1 MGEEDVVMRFH
12 GHRSG
17 FVVAVAAVLVL
28 AACGDDDDGAGGEVT
43 GAPTTSSA
51 PGTTGTTGTGTTGT
65 GTTGTTGTG
74 TATSGTAT
82 ATTGEAPAAT
92 GGTVVVGRTGDIDN
106 LDPHLATAFQTIDA
120 LELVYDSLTELDADL
135 NVQPALATDW
145 SYNADGTELTMNLR
159 EGVTFHDGSPFT
171 SEDVVASLERIL
183 DEATGAVVR
192 SNLLSIESV
201 TAPDDLT
208 VVMTLSVPDATL
220 PAALS
225 DLNTAILPSEA
236 IEAGTVATEP
246 NGTGPFSFVEWE
258 QGQQLEL
265 ASFADYWGDG
275 PFIDGVTIRVIPEE
289 QAMLS
294 ALQAGEVQLGVVGN
308 PAVIE
313 QVSDPLVLE
322 RSTAMGYFPFFLN
335 SSRPPLDVKEVRQAI
350 SCAIDRQELIDTA
363 LLGEGVPTGPFVEGI
378 FKTEP
383 FDGLPCDGPDKDMAR
398 QLLADGGQPDGFS
411 METIII
417 TGENESGINIAQNL
431 QAQLAEIG
439 VDLELQPLE
448 TNIYVDRWLEADFD
462 SALSENGSG
471 PDPHHTYAKYFTST
485 GNFQNVAGLNTPELD
500 DLFAEGQAT
509 TDPEARVPIYHQ
521 ISQILLDESPW
532 VWLYQGYRFQVRVP
546 ELEGFV
552 PHPTGSLKSLR
563 QVTLGSD

>member
-1 MGEEDVVMRFH
+1 MRFH

-65 GTTGTTGTG
+65 TGTGTG

-159 EGVTFHDGSPFT
+159 EGVTFHDGSPLT

-208 VVMTLSVPDATL
+208 VVMTLSVADATL

-289 QAMLS
+289 QSMLS